1 MARRRTKQEA
11 ALDFVP
17 KALGL
22 IVLGCFFVPLFRWIT
37 LAVLGVITVAGLVFV
52 IVKLVKGRSPET
64 VDCFYRESPVVQNND
79 RRYTRAESLITE
91 GEREFYKVLKR
102 AVPEAEIH
110 AKVRVS
116 DVIRSSGIKFAKIS
130 TQHFDWVVCDPTGCE
145 PLLAVEL
152 DDASHLRWQNKVNDR
167 KKNEAA
173 EIAGFPILRFKWAK
187 NYDEDVVRNRIAHV
201 VNTIADRKTLGRSQL
216 VQVDSRV
223 DRL

>member
-1 MARRRTKQEA
+1 M
-11 ALDFVP
+11 
-17 KALGL
+17 
-22 IVLGCFFVPLFRWIT
+22 LGCFFVPLFRWIT
-37 LAVLGVITVAGLVFV
+37 LAVLGVITVAGLAFV
-52 IVKLVKGRSPET
+52 IVKLVKGRSPEKT
-64 VDCFYRESPVVQNND
+64 DCFYKEAPMIQSGD

-116 DVIRSSGIKFAKIS
+116 DVIRSTGIRFAKIS

-152 DDASHLRWQNKVNDR
+152 DDASHLRWQNRVNDR

-187 NYDEDVVRNRIAHV
+187 SYDEDMVRNRIAHV
-201 VNTIADRKTLGRSQL
+201 VNAIADRKTLRQSQP
-216 VQVDSRV
+216 VPVGSSADK
-223 DRL
+223 